1 MKTAVSVVS
10 NLPISQL
17 DVARKQ
23 YKQEAKLVGK
33 TLRIRY
39 RGPRYD
45 GMRMTTLKKDAVGFS
60 VYFY

>member
-23 YKQEAKLVGK
+23 YKQEAKLVGMK
-33 TLRIRY
+33 VRIRY
-39 RGPRYD
+39 RGPRRD
-45 GMRMTTLKKDAVGFS
+45 WMKLTTLKKDAVGFS

>member
-1 MKTAVSVVS
+1 MKNVSSIVS

-17 DVARKQ
+17 DVAWKQ

-33 TLRIRY
+33 KVRIRY
-39 RGPRYD
+39 RGPRFD
-45 GMRMTTLKKDAVGFS
+45 WMKLTTLKKDAVGFS

>member
-1 MKTAVSVVS
+1 MKNVSSIVS

-33 TLRIRY
+33 KVRIRY
-39 RGPRYD
+39 RGPRFD
-45 GMRMTTLKKDAVGFS
+45 WMKLHTRKKDAVGFS

>member
-1 MKTAVSVVS
+1 MKNVSSIVS

-17 DVARKQ
+17 DVVRKQ

-33 TLRIRY
+33 KVRIRY
-39 RGPRYD
+39 RGPRFD
-45 GMRMTTLKKDAVGFS
+45 WMKLTTLKKDAVGFS